1 MKEKTGGQFTLT
13 CVVIYQTTNED
24 GTKNKAKVTDA
35 ETGMKFEKYGH
46 CSDTL
51 DYVLCTFL
59 SDSWGKYQR
68 GGTNIPTITTSI
80 ITPNFTY

>member
-1 MKEKTGGQFTLT
+1 MRCRKLT
-13 CVVIYQTTNED
+13 EDLIYQTTNED
-24 GTKNKAKVTDA
+24 GTKNKAKVTDP
-35 ETGMKFEKYGH
+35 ETLVKYEKYGH

-68 GGTNIPTITTSI
+68 RGASAIPTITTAI
-80 ITPNFTY
+80 ITPNFMY